1 MATICAKNQ
10 TEQFVVASNAL
21 TYNPCAM
28 LDCVTETHEQQ
39 QQLMEL
45 ANNYTGAS
53 VGGKLCEQVVRK
65 VATTLKV

>member
-28 LDCVTETHEQQ
+28 LHCVTETHEQQ
-39 QQLMEL
+39 QQQQEEQLMKL
-45 ANNYTGAS
+45 ANNYTGAA
-53 VGGKLCEQVVRK
+53 Q
-65 VATTLKV
+65 A